1 VNTKDNTCRNA
12 LHVAAVAGM
21 TEACKILVSAGADP
35 LMEDKRWQKP
45 HELARQEKHWETVD
59 YLMDPYNC
67 IALP

>member
-1 VNTKDNTCRNA
+1 
-12 LHVAAVAGM
+12 M